1 MRTTLVINDELFISA
16 KKLAAER
23 GCSISAM
30 VNEALRNLVERQD
43 HPDSKERPEFR
54 VPTFEGKGKVVDSQP
69 VELTELSEE
78 QELAPFK
85 A

>member
-23 GCSISAM
+23 GCSMSAM

-43 HPDSKERPEFR
+43 PDSKERPEFR
-54 VPTFEGKGKVVDSQP
+54 IPTFEGKGKVVDSQP

-85 A
+85 G